1 MINAL
6 EFSELLR
13 VSTIGHPFA
22 KTKIATNPNLH
33 IVEGI
38 PTEVVPEVENEGED
52 VPKKSQSSYLV
63 ALTRAGMYIESSK
76 KKPEAKKPVKLLRKI
91 PAKVIQ
97 EAVGLA
103 IFTNFVSLPGCGRV
117 C

>member
-6 EFSELLR
+6 GFSELLR
-13 VSTIGHPFA
+13 VSTIGHPFVR
-22 KTKIATNPNLH
+22 TKIATNPNLH

-63 ALTRAGMYIESSK
+63 ALPCAGMYIELQK
-76 KKPEAKKPVKLLRKI
+76 KKEAKKPVKLLRKI